1 VAVTP
6 VPFPVRRDS
15 FWPEGPARESKPLFI
30 RAVAGPLQFGP
41 AMYASDQSLV
51 TLAKQRGAEDDRQ
64 RQIRAGQSGIDS
76 AFAQFDSPYYEAFRR
91 AYTNFYNPQVADQFE
106 QAKGKLTASLAGRG
120 MLESTTGANRLTDL
134 FARRAGAE
142 ADIGNQSVDA
152 ANKLRGQ
159 IEGAKTNLYQLNAGA
174 ADPALAA
181 NQAQGAAASFA
192 TQPQFSPLGQV
203 FASAL
208 PAVAAFQKADANSL
222 YPRLPWNGVAP
233 TSGRGSSMFS

>member
-1 VAVTP
+1 MASLSETFGLTPGASPTAVGARMKGNEQLDAEQ
-6 VPFPVRRDS
+6 RRQ
-15 FWPEGPARESKPLFI
+15 A
-30 RAVAGPLQFGP
+30 
-41 AMYASDQSLV
+41 
-51 TLAKQRGAEDDRQ
+51 
-64 RQIRAGQSGIDS
+64 QIRAGQADIDS
-76 AFAQFDSPYYEAFRR
+76 AFAQFDNPYYEAFRR

-120 MLESTTGANRLTDL
+120 MLESTTGANQLSGL
-134 FARRAGAE
+134 FSRRAEAE

-159 IEGAKTNLYQLNAGA
+159 VEGAKTSLYGLNAGA
-174 ADPALAA
+174 SDPALAA

-208 PAVAAFQKADANSL
+208 PPLATYLKTNADSL
-222 YPRLPWNGVAP
+222 NPSRLWNGIAP
-233 TSGRGSSMFS
+233 TSGRGSSMFA